1 MTNSFTNILVSGGY
15 LVQSSS
21 GSPLD
26 LVFSPIQQLRPMD
39 FSLGLIREQK
49 RAGVVLVVCLTLTFR
64 VGLIEKPVPV
74 WVLSSWPLQLSWG
87 ELGICLACEEC
98 D

>member
-1 MTNSFTNILVSGGY
+1 
-15 LVQSSS
+15 
-21 GSPLD
+21 
-26 LVFSPIQQLRPMD
+26 MD

-74 WVLSSWPLQLSWG
+74 CRVLGPLQLSWG